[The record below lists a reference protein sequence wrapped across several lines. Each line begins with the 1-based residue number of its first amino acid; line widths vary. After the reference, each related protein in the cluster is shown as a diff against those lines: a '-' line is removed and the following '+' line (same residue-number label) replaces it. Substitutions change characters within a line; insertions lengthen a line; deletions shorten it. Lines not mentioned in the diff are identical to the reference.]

1 MSCNICQLAS
11 HFPDNPSIRIKSCL
25 NADITFTLPSA
36 KLVILSFF
44 FFFLKSVC
52 AEMDKV
58 EDGSRMR
65 EGTCLATR
73 LLTLCAIN
81 AQLASELQL

>member
-1 MSCNICQLAS
+1 
-11 HFPDNPSIRIKSCL
+11 
-25 NADITFTLPSA
+25 
-36 KLVILSFF
+36 
-44 FFFLKSVC
+44 
-52 AEMDKV
+52 MDKV